1 MTLYDK
7 ISKNLIKILAIIG
20 LVTFY
25 LVALLGSQDNDMFFE
40 IMSGRDLL
48 NGNFKTASHLNNFP
62 VIVQQWL
69 YSVCLAIFDKLGYFG
84 HISFVFIQHLI
95 LWTVSGLF
103 IYRKT
108 KDKWLASIAPIIL
121 TLISYEYMINI
132 RPQIITMILLVTE
145 ILFIDIYHEKKQLK
159 WLLLVIPILILA
171 ANFHQSLF
179 LYHIFMLT
187 PYYFLENYKID
198 WKLVF
203 VTPVYL
209 VCSLIN
215 PYGLDGS
222 LYVFKSLM
230 SNSYKLI
237 HIMELDHLDITT
249 IFGIKIICILALTIY
264 LIYQHRSNRYIN
276 FYVFSISILTFIAIR
291 QISLIYFA
299 LLYLVIVI
307 DYKKLLSNY
316 ALGATAVLSFAACI
330 VFANG
335 AGDLRNTYGEVANVI
350 EDKDAMIYN
359 AAYDVGG
366 YLEYN
371 GYTKVKVDSRCEAF
385 SKKISGEDNILENIH
400 FLSYGYKLVDK
411 HYDQLDID
419 KAENILK
426 DYDYLVADTSDAVV
440 YVIKDNWINIYED
453 ERYSVW
459 KNPN

>member
-7 ISKNLIKILAIIG
+7 ISKNVIKILAIIG
-20 LVTFY
+20 LVMFY
-25 LVALLGSQDNDMFFE
+25 LVALFGSQDNDMFFE

-48 NGNFKTASHLNNFP
+48 NGNFKTASHLDNFP

-69 YSVCLAIFDKLGYFG
+69 YSVCLALFDKLGYFG

-108 KDKWLASIAPIIL
+108 KDKRLASISPIIL
-121 TLISYEYMINI
+121 TLISYIYMINI

-145 ILFIDIYHEKKQLK
+145 ILLIDIYHEKKQLK
-159 WLLLVIPILILA
+159 WLLLVIPVLILA

-179 LYHIFMLT
+179 LYHIFILA

-203 VTPVYL
+203 ITPVYL
-209 VCSLIN
+209 LCSLLT

-230 SNSYKLI
+230 SKSYKLI
-237 HIMELDHLDITT
+237 PIVELDHLDIMSV
-249 IFGIKIICILALTIY
+249 FGFEIIGILTLTIY

-276 FYVFSISILTFIAIR
+276 FYVFSISILTFIAVR
-291 QISLIYFA
+291 QISLLYFA

-316 ALGATAVLSFAACI
+316 ALAVVALLSFAACI
-330 VFANG
+330 IFSSDI
-335 AGDLRNTYGEVANVI
+335 GDLRNTYGEVANVI

-359 AAYDVGG
+359 SAYDVGG

-371 GYTKVKVDSRCEAF
+371 GYTKVKIDSRCEAF
-385 SKKISGEDNILENIH
+385 SKKISGEDNILENNR
-400 FLSYGYKLVDK
+400 FLSYGYRLVDD

-453 ERYSVW
+453 EMYSVW